1 MINNMNKVKQ
11 IAIADTGKYQF
22 TLTTHDQ
29 VSPGTYASTIITPVN
44 LRPICDCDYF
54 QELVWGNQRVTLLTT
69 PEQVINCLVTH
80 SSITFLGEDI
90 YYVPG
95 NTYIDE
101 APWELLQR
109 IDKITYYYSVIKEL
123 LNRRTLFLLNGEK
136 YSYSINNIVSIRDTA
151 DLKNYIIKLMREKH
165 IAEDIIYY
173 FVNENL
179 TIWYLRKK
187 VNK

>member
-1 MINNMNKVKQ
+1 MNKVKQ
-11 IAIADTGKYQF
+11 VTIDNMGKYHL
-22 TLTTHDQ
+22 TLTAQDQ
-29 VSPGTYASTIITPVN
+29 VSPGTYALTIITPVD

-54 QELVWGNQRVTLLTT
+54 QELIWGNQRITLLTT
-69 PEQVINCLVTH
+69 PEQVVNCIVTH
-80 SSITFLGEDI
+80 SSITLLRENI

-95 NTYIDE
+95 NTHIDE
-101 APWELLQR
+101 TPRELIQR
-109 IDKITYYYSVIKEL
+109 IDKITYYYSIIKEL
-123 LNRRTLFLLNGEK
+123 LKRRILFLLNREK
-136 YSYSINNIVSIRDTA
+136 YSYSINNIVSIRNTA

-179 TIWYLRKK
+179 TTWYLRKM

>member
-1 MINNMNKVKQ
+1 MNKVKQ
-11 IAIADTGKYQF
+11 FTIDNVGKYSL
-22 TLTTHDQ
+22 TLTIQDQ
-29 VSPGTYASTIITPVN
+29 VGPGTYALTIITPTD

-54 QELVWGNQRVTLLTT
+54 QELIWGSQRITLLTT
-69 PEQVINCLVTH
+69 PGQIVNCIVTR
-80 SSITFLGEDI
+80 SSITPLSEYI

-95 NTYIDE
+95 NTYIDKT
-101 APWELLQR
+101 PWELIQR
-109 IDKITYYYSVIKEL
+109 INKITYYYSIIKEL
-123 LNRRTLFLLNGEK
+123 LKRRTLFLLNREK
-136 YSYSINNIVSIRDTA
+136 YSYNINNIVSIRNVA

-179 TIWYLRKK
+179 TTWYLRKM